1 MATVRGVLLAAA
13 LLAATLSGI
22 ASARADEPSC
32 PPRILVL
39 SAMPLE
45 LEPLLASATV
55 DPADV
60 VRIDDR
66 TFYPGQLAGHDVVLA
81 MTGIGM
87 VNAAETTTAAL
98 EHFACGFDA
107 AVFSGVAG
115 SQAFIGDVIV
125 PSRWTLDAGATW
137 IPVDPEMLSV
147 ASHLQGTDVVP
158 LARDVPVGDATCLC
172 PGVEPGVALPV
183 QVPYLPK
190 VRAGFDGRS
199 EDTFGDHALPCVP
212 GGGDVAGCEPCL
224 APGSTPADVAAF
236 AAHAPPMADPSFFES
251 FTRPP
256 TTDASIRAQDM
267 ETAAFGAVAAAH
279 GVPFLGIRG
288 VSDGRGDPLGLPGFP
303 FQFFAYRDLA
313 GDNAAATT
321 IAFLE
326 AWPG

>member
-1 MATVRGVLLAAA
+1 MATARRVLLAAA
-13 LLAATLSGI
+13 LLTTTLAGI
-22 ASARADEPSC
+22 ASARADERACPS
-32 PPRILVL
+32 RVLVL
-39 SAMPLE
+39 AAMPLE
-45 LEPLLASATV
+45 LEPLLAAATIE
-55 DPADV
+55 PADV

-66 TFYPGQLAGHDVVLA
+66 TFYPGRLAGHDVVLA

-87 VNAAETTTAAL
+87 VNAAETTTTAF
-98 EHFACGFDA
+98 EHFVCGFDA

-115 SQAFIGDVIV
+115 SQAFIGDVVV
-125 PSRWTLDAGATW
+125 PSRWTPDGGATW
-137 IPVDPEMLSV
+137 IPVDPGMLSV

-158 LARDVPVGDATCLC
+158 LARDVPIGDAACLC
-172 PGVEPGVALPV
+172 PGVEPGVVLPV
-183 QVPYLPK
+183 QLPHRPK

-199 EDTFGDHALPCVP
+199 EDTFGDHALPCLP

-224 APGSTPADVAAF
+224 APGSTAADAAAF
-236 AAHAPPMADPSFFES
+236 ASNAPSLADPAFFET

-256 TTDASIRAQDM
+256 TTDSSIRAQDM

-303 FQFFAYRDLA
+303 VQFFAYRALA

-326 AWPG
+326 AWR